1 MQNKIK
7 LFGLLFGIFTLCV
20 MPVMSYAAGD
30 DDFEELVEED
40 SFDYLTDDAA
50 NDLSAMSVANYDV
63 DGSVFQKI
71 TDLEQQKVLMELE
84 KERAQ
89 LDLDLDRLA
98 AEKIKLQMEDKL
110 SKKFYKIGDVA
121 EILDIPTSTLRFW
134 EKEFTIIK
142 PKRNAK
148 NVRVYTVKDIESIKM
163 IYYLVREKGL
173 KLDAAQAMIK
183 RNRDGISKQFE
194 VVERLKKMREQLLQL
209 DGALSS
215 IEAYK

>member
-1 MQNKIK
+1 
-7 LFGLLFGIFTLCV
+7 
-20 MPVMSYAAGD
+20 
-30 DDFEELVEED
+30 
-40 SFDYLTDDAA
+40 
-50 NDLSAMSVANYDV
+50 
-63 DGSVFQKI
+63 
-71 TDLEQQKVLMELE
+71 
-84 KERAQ
+84 
-89 LDLDLDRLA
+89 
-98 AEKIKLQMEDKL
+98 MEDKL

-148 NVRVYTVKDIESIKM
+148 NIRVYTVKDIESIKM
-163 IYYLVREKGL
+163 IYYLVKEKGL

-194 VVERLKKMREQLLQL
+194 VVERLKTMREQLLQI
-209 DGALSS
+209 DTALSS

>member
-1 MQNKIK
+1 
-7 LFGLLFGIFTLCV
+7 
-20 MPVMSYAAGD
+20 
-30 DDFEELVEED
+30 
-40 SFDYLTDDAA
+40 
-50 NDLSAMSVANYDV
+50 
-63 DGSVFQKI
+63 
-71 TDLEQQKVLMELE
+71 
-84 KERAQ
+84 
-89 LDLDLDRLA
+89 
-98 AEKIKLQMEDKL
+98 MEDNL

-148 NVRVYTVKDIESIKM
+148 NVRVYTIKDIESIKM
-163 IYYLVREKGL
+163 IYYLVKEKGL

>member
-1 MQNKIK
+1 
-7 LFGLLFGIFTLCV
+7 
-20 MPVMSYAAGD
+20 
-30 DDFEELVEED
+30 
-40 SFDYLTDDAA
+40 
-50 NDLSAMSVANYDV
+50 
-63 DGSVFQKI
+63 
-71 TDLEQQKVLMELE
+71 
-84 KERAQ
+84 
-89 LDLDLDRLA
+89 
-98 AEKIKLQMEDKL
+98 MEDNL

-163 IYYLVREKGL
+163 IYYLVKEKGL